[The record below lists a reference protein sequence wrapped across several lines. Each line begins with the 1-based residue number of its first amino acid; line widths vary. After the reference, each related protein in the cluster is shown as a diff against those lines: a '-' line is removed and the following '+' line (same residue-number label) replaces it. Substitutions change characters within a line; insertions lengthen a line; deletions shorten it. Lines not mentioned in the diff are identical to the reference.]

1 MDCMQI
7 CMHVCIQAMY
17 VSRMY
22 VSMYVSR
29 QMDTLIARQSYT
41 HAALAIKIVAL
52 TIGNIGN

>member
-1 MDCMQI
+1 
-7 CMHVCIQAMY
+7 MY
-17 VSRMY
+17 VSR
-22 VSMYVSR
+22 MYVSR